1 MNSIS
6 QLKYEGEFQ
15 RAWADPSN
23 TRIELP
29 PVDVNRVLAEHYR
42 TSQPLAFTRAM
53 LWDME
58 VRKAW
63 RPDRYIPSVVR
74 EGSARAWGQRSA
86 ADGTESFVR
95 SSQQRLWLEPA
106 AYGLVLEQVHLDPT
120 QQKVTFIGATELPD
134 PDGNILR
141 AGARQPLF
149 HVEHSVSGD
158 ASRPLNRWRIVHLT
172 DRPDHRLVE
181 RFTLMANDVWLP
193 EFIETYIR
201 SDLNIKVIR
210 RDISR
215 PSWGFSLGA
224 GEKKCE
230 LRRAFSAGISITEGD
245 ALSR

>member
-1 MNSIS
+1 
-6 QLKYEGEFQ
+6 
-15 RAWADPSN
+15 
-23 TRIELP
+23 
-29 PVDVNRVLAEHYR
+29 
-42 TSQPLAFTRAM
+42 M

-106 AYGLVLEQVHLDPT
+106 EYGLVLEQVHLDPT

-172 DRPDHRLVE
+172 DRPEHRLID
-181 RFTLMANDVWLP
+181 RFKLMATDVWLP
-193 EFIETYIR
+193 EFIEIYIG
-201 SDLNIKVIR
+201 SDLNIKLAR
-210 RDISR
+210 RDTIDPR
-215 PSWGFSLGA
+215 GRFKT
-224 GEKKCE
+224 EK
-230 LRRAFSAGISITEGD
+230 G
-245 ALSR
+245 